1 MSVSQES
8 VEVGKRVVDSLSGLE
23 AGGFASEVVGEVAV
37 LAGLQSFAGVVEAE
51 ICCGVDGRHAAAA
64 VGGEMPTARCVI
76 DGAVFSGFGFHGCSS
91 VLVFPGDK
99 MGKSG
104 FCKELQMAKAAR
116 L

>member
-51 ICCGVDGRHAAAA
+51 ICCGVDGRHAATA
-64 VGGEMPTARCVI
+64 VSGEMPTARCVI

-104 FCKELQMAKAAR
+104 F
-116 L
+116 